1 MDPFGSQ
8 GSPMILQLNTPTFTA
23 DSLKAYIGSAGG
35 LICFSFA
42 LEGGKKSVSN
52 PICPL
57 SLFVQLFLIS
67 HTEGIFNSG
76 YSVSHLFSFSRLL
89 PTEL

>member
-8 GSPMILQLNTPTFTA
+8 GSPMILQLNTPTFTE

-42 LEGGKKSVSN
+42 LEGGKKVCFKSY
-52 PICPL
+52 L
-57 SLFVQLFLIS
+57 SLIS
-67 HTEGIFNSG
+67 VCSVVFNIT
-76 YSVSHLFSFSRLL
+76 H
-89 PTEL
+89 